1 MYTQESVQ
9 GACAVQLEFDL
20 WRWLSGCQL
29 RLSTHQMRCG
39 SPLAPLAAGLA
50 AAVRADGARP
60 RGVGI
65 SSIWR
70 GVVVVEDMGHCA

>member
-1 MYTQESVQ
+1 MQ
-9 GACAVQLEFDL
+9 GVCAVQLEFEL
-20 WRWLSGCQL
+20 WGWLSGCQL
-29 RLSTHQMRCG
+29 RLSTCQVRWL
-39 SPLAPLAAGLA
+39 SPLAAGLV

-70 GVVVVEDMGHCA
+70 GVVLVEDMGHCA